1 MENEKQII
9 IGNNTSNDLC
19 NMSKY
24 DRVKAKKGVGSLTIG
39 FQMFLLA
46 AEEMSFSRAAERA
59 FVTQQCLSDHI
70 KRLEES
76 YQVLLF
82 SRKPKLKLTPEG
94 EAMVKY
100 LSRIQVL
107 EDGMKK
113 ELSDINAGIRGKI
126 NFGIGS
132 TRGAIL
138 VPQLTHRFR
147 ELMPNADIHVTL
159 GDTQYLEQLLL
170 NGRLD
175 LFLGVTANQNVMFR
189 RKMLAEERLYL
200 IIPDCM
206 LRSRM
211 KENYNSCIETFAKGV
226 DLSLMPD
233 LPFVM
238 GHENSRTTFGVCQY
252 YMKHGLD
259 FHVPVFVSDFNI
271 HLKLC
276 RTGMYATVA
285 PHLHLH
291 HLTREGQS
299 ADQEETLRIF
309 PLLNIEQKYNVEII
323 THRETPPL
331 KMLNDFSALLEQTF
345 FSYNQEVSNFLKKK
359 NIS

>member
-1 MENEKQII
+1 M
-9 IGNNTSNDLC
+9 
-19 NMSKY
+19 
-24 DRVKAKKGVGSLTIG
+24 TIG

-46 AEEMSFSRAAERA
+46 AEEMSFSRAAQRA

-76 YQVLLF
+76 YQVSLF
-82 SRKPKLKLTPEG
+82 SRKPKLALTPEG
-94 EAMVKY
+94 KAMVKY

-113 ELSDINAGIRGKI
+113 ELSDINTGIRGKI

-138 VPQLTHRFR
+138 VPRLAHRFR
-147 ELMPNADIHVTL
+147 ELVPNADIQVTL

-175 LFLGVTANQNVMFR
+175 LFLGVSASQNVMFR

-206 LRSRM
+206 LRDRM
-211 KENYNSCIETFAKGV
+211 KENYDSCAETFAKGV

-238 GHENSRTTFGVCQY
+238 GHESSRTTFGVCQY
-252 YMKHGLD
+252 YMKHNLD
-259 FHVPVFVSDFNI
+259 FHVPVYVSDFNI

-285 PHLHLH
+285 PHTHLH
-291 HLTREGQS
+291 HLIQEGPS
-299 ADQEETLRIF
+299 AGEGEPLRVF

-323 THRETPPL
+323 THKEAPPL
-331 KMLNDFSALLEQTF
+331 KMLNVFSSLLEQTF
-345 FSYNQEVSNFLKKK
+345 FSYHQEVAEFLKKN